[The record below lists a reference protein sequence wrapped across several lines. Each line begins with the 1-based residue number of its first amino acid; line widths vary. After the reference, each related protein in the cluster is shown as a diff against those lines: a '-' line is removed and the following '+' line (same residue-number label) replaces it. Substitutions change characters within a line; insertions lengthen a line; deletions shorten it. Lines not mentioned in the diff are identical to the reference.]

1 MTPESE
7 LRALVERYA
16 ATVDARTFDRFDQVF
31 TPDAVLETARGVRDG
46 LAEIQAAMQG
56 LQRYVST
63 DHRVGES
70 SAVVEGETAIGL
82 VACEAHHVDDTGAD
96 RVMTITYHDR
106 YVTTPDGWRI
116 AHRRL
121 EVLDERTV

>member
-16 ATVDARTFDRFDQVF
+16 AIVDGRTFERFGEVF
-31 TPDAVLETARGVRDG
+31 TPDAVLETARGVRAG
-46 LAEIQAAMQG
+46 LDEIRTAMQG
-56 LQRYVST
+56 LHRYVST
-63 DHRVGES
+63 DHRVGGS
-70 SAVVEGETAIGL
+70 SVALDGETATGL

-106 YVTTPDGWRI
+106 YVATPDGWRI

-121 EVLDERTV
+121 EVLDERTI

>member
-1 MTPESE
+1 MTPESV

-16 ATVDARTFDRFDQVF
+16 ATVDTRTFERFDEVF
-31 TPDAVLETARGVRDG
+31 TGDAVLETARGVRSG
-46 LAEIQAAMQG
+46 LEEIRAAMQG
-56 LQRYVST
+56 LHRYVST

-70 SAVVEGETAIGL
+70 SVVLDGETATGF

-106 YVTTPDGWRI
+106 YVATPDGWRI

-121 EVLDERTV
+121 EVLDERTI

>member
-1 MTPESE
+1 MTSESD

-16 ATVDARTFDRFDQVF
+16 ATVDARTFDRFHEVF
-31 TPDAVLETARGVRDG
+31 TPDAVLETARGVRSG
-46 LAEIQAAMQG
+46 LEEIEAAMQG
-56 LQRYVST
+56 LHRYVST
-63 DHRVGES
+63 DHRVGDS
-70 SAVVEGETAIGL
+70 SVALDGETATGL

-121 EVLDERTV
+121 EVLDERTI